1 MVSPDQSTP
10 PGNSPESEK
19 DATLRGVLERVI
31 FLNEENHYT
40 IGELR
45 PENSSRTVTIV
56 GALPEVQ
63 CGETLELRGEWTHH
77 PQHGAQFKVKDFRA
91 TLPSSV
97 YGIRKYRGS
106 SLMQG
111 SGPSYAEKIVKA
123 FGEDT
128 FRVIE
133 EDSGRLREVP
143 GIGRKRAREI
153 KDAWDS
159 QRALREVLMFLQT
172 YGATVSQCSRIVH
185 RYGPEAIRILKEDPY
200 QVARE
205 VQGIGF
211 KTADRLAIN
220 LGFANDAP
228 ARLEAGVLH
237 VLKELENDGHTGYP
251 IQELIEATT
260 TLLETSAEGVSQ
272 ALTRLTTDR
281 ALVTAGATLVQ
292 LPGTARA
299 ESMLA
304 ETLLRNQQQPSRLP
318 PIKIDLAVKWAQ
330 DKAGFEFAAEQS
342 AAVAQA
348 LAAKIS
354 ILTGGP
360 GTGKTTILRALVDI
374 LKAKNVRIVLAAPTG
389 RAAQR
394 MAQSARHN
402 ASTIHRLLKFDPA
415 GGGFVHNQDHPLNV
429 DFLIV
434 DEASMLD
441 NALASSLLRAVPV
454 QAHILIVGDSDQLPS
469 VGAGNVL
476 SDLISA
482 KVFPVTRL
490 RKIFRQ
496 GAGSAVVRIAH
507 SVLEGEAQAP
517 YVIDEIKDFD
527 PSHDVC
533 FIRRLT
539 PEACVTTVSELT
551 QQHLPLWYPKV
562 DNIMGIQVLVPLHRG
577 GAGIAQFNETLQK
590 SLNQQRE
597 AISYG
602 GIFYHLGDKVI
613 QMKNNYDKGIFNGD
627 LGRISHLNTSA
638 GTLAVDFEGHLVELD
653 RNELSDLT
661 LAYAISIHKSQ
672 GSEFPIVILPLL
684 KQHFLLLQ
692 RNLLYTAITRGK
704 RKVFIVGDPAA
715 YAMAVRNTEAAIRQ
729 TDLVRKVQCHA

>member
-1 MVSPDQSTP
+1 MAAPSSAQSNT
-10 PGNSPESEK
+10 
-19 DATLRGVLERVI
+19 DDRHLTGVLERVI
-31 FLNEENHYT
+31 YLNEENHYT

-45 PENSSRTVTIV
+45 PEKGTRTVTIV

-63 CGETLELRGEWTHH
+63 CSETLELHGDWTEH

-97 YGIRKYRGS
+97 YGIRKYLGS
-106 SLMQG
+106 GLISG
-111 SGPSYAEKIVKA
+111 IGPSYAEKIVNA
-123 FGEDT
+123 FGADT
-128 FRVIE
+128 LRVIE
-133 EDSGRLREVP
+133 EDSGRLREVS
-143 GIGRKRAREI
+143 GIGKKRAGEI
-153 KDAWDS
+153 KEAWDS

-205 VQGIGF
+205 VHGIGF

-237 VLKELENDGHTGYP
+237 VLKELEGNGHTGYQP
-251 IQELIEATT
+251 NDLEEATT
-260 TLLETSAEGVSQ
+260 TLLETTKEGV
-272 ALTRLTTDR
+272 ANAIERLSSDGSLI
-281 ALVTAGATLVQ
+281 AAESSPLLQ
-292 LPGTARA
+292 LPTTARA
-299 ESMLA
+299 ESILA
-304 ETLLRNQQQPSRLP
+304 ESLLLNHAQPSKLP

-330 DKAGFEFAAEQS
+330 DKAGFEFAPEQC

-348 LAAKIS
+348 LASKTS

-374 LKAKNVRIVLAAPTG
+374 LRAKKVRIVLAAPTG

-415 GGGFVHNQDHPLNV
+415 GGGFVHNRDRPLNA
-429 DFLIV
+429 DFFIV

-441 NALASSLLRAVPV
+441 NALASSLIRAIPA
-454 QAHILIVGDSDQLPS
+454 QAHILFVGDADQLPS

-476 SDLISA
+476 GDLITS

-490 RKIFRQ
+490 QKIFRQ
-496 GAGSAVVRIAH
+496 GAGSAVVRVAH
-507 SVLEGEAQAP
+507 SVLSNEAQAP

-527 PSHDVC
+527 PLHDVC

-539 PEACVTTVSELT
+539 PEACVATVAELAT
-551 QQHLPLWYPKV
+551 EHFPRWYPKV
-562 DNIMGIQVLVPLHRG
+562 NPVMGTQVLVPLHRG
-577 GAGIAQFNETLQK
+577 AAGISQFNKTLQTSFNRSQEK
-590 SLNQQRE
+590 VTFGE
-597 AISYG
+597 IA
-602 GIFYHLGDKVI
+602 FHLGDKVI

-627 LGRISHLNTSA
+627 LGRISHLNTVA
-638 GTLAVDFEGHLVELD
+638 GTVAVDFEGTSVDLE
-653 RNELSDLT
+653 RSELSDLS

-672 GSEFPIVILPLL
+672 GSEFPIVVLPLL

-704 RKVFIVGDPAA
+704 RKVFIVGDPSA
-715 YAMAVRNTEAAIRQ
+715 YAMAVRNTEAAIRR
-729 TDLVRKVQCHA
+729 TDLVRKVQIQS